1 MKKPKLSTLA
11 KTARSA
17 MSKHSPQILTGIGI
31 AGMITTTVLAV
42 RATPRALEIIE
53 EEKIR
58 RYKETDD
65 ESITKVEIVK
75 TCWKCYIPTVITG
88 ALSVSCLIGGMSVST
103 RRTAAL
109 AAAYQLSERAFT
121 EYKEKMIDTIGE
133 KRVQTVKD
141 KIAEDRLQKNPV
153 SKSEIVVTNK
163 GETLCLDPIS
173 GRYFKSDIE
182 RIKKAENVLNKQM
195 LHDITGY
202 VALNEFYD
210 ELGLDHTSIG
220 DDLGWN
226 VNNLIDMDFTSQ
238 IADNGTP
245 CIVLDY
251 QVAPKYDYYKCM

>member
-1 MKKPKLSTLA
+1 MKKPNLAKLA
-11 KTARSA
+11 KTARST
-17 MSKHSPQILTGIGI
+17 MTKHSPQILTGIGI
-31 AGMITTTVLAV
+31 AGMITTTFLAV

-58 RYKETDD
+58 RYKETED
-65 ESITKVEIVK
+65 ESITKLEIVK
-75 TCWKCYIPTVITG
+75 TCWKCYVPAVLTG
-88 ALSVSCLIGGMSVST
+88 IISTSCLIGGMSVST

-121 EYKEKMIDTIGE
+121 EYREKAIETIGE
-133 KRVQTVKD
+133 KRIQTIKD
-141 KIAEDRLQKNPV
+141 KIAEDRLEKNPV

-202 VALNEFYD
+202 VSLNEFYD
-210 ELGLDHTSIG
+210 ELGLEHTSIG

-226 VNNLIDMDFTSQ
+226 VDNLIDMDFTSQ

-251 QVAPKYDYYKCM
+251 QVAPRYNYHKFM